1 MSHTPMTARSDPS
14 GAGLFYRP
22 AEDRGASAAPGRAP
36 DAPASAAGAATARR
50 HLLGL
55 AGMGRAEILEILDAA
70 AAYRARIRAHAAP
83 ANELRGVTVCNA
95 FFEDSTRTRVSFE
108 IAEQWLGAIH
118 TSFHAGGSS
127 VSKGE
132 TLLDTL
138 RVIASMRVD
147 LLVVRHGSPGAAAYL
162 ARHLDTGVINAG
174 DGRHEHPTQGLL
186 DLMTLRE
193 KWKDGFEGRRVAIV
207 GDIAHSRVARS
218 ACHGLLALG
227 VEVTLAGP
235 ATLMPAGA
243 EALGSSVAPT
253 VEDAMRGA
261 DAVMTL
267 RIQRERMESGLL
279 PSLTE
284 YAREWG
290 ITARRVELMN
300 PGAVVLHPGPM
311 NRGVEITPE
320 VADGAHS
327 VIFDQVENGV
337 AVRCAVLKRCAGA
350 LAREAA

>member
-1 MSHTPMTARSDPS
+1 MSHPHAPARPAPS

-22 AEDRGASAAPGRAP
+22 APDPGGP
-36 DAPASAAGAATARR
+36 GAPAGADPVAGISRR

-55 AGMGRAEILEILDAA
+55 EGMARADILEILDSA
-70 AAYRARIRAHAAP
+70 AAYREKSRAHALP
-83 ANELRGVTVCNA
+83 TNELRGVTVCNA

-108 IAEQWLGAIH
+108 IAEQAMGAFH
-118 TSFHAGGSS
+118 TSFQAGGSS

-147 LLVVRHGSPGAAAYL
+147 LLVVRHASPGAAAYL

-186 DLMTLRE
+186 DLMTLGRA
-193 KWKDGFEGRRVAIV
+193 WQGGFEGRRVAIV
-207 GDIAHSRVARS
+207 GDIGHSRVARS
-218 ACHGLLALG
+218 ACFGLAALG

-235 ATLMPAGA
+235 ATLMPAGIDG
-243 EALGSSVAPT
+243 LGCDVAPT

-267 RIQRERMESGLL
+267 RIQRERMDSGLL

-290 ITARRVELMN
+290 ITTKRVELMK

-320 VADGAHS
+320 VADGRRS

-337 AVRCAVLKRCAGA
+337 AIRCAVLKRCAGA